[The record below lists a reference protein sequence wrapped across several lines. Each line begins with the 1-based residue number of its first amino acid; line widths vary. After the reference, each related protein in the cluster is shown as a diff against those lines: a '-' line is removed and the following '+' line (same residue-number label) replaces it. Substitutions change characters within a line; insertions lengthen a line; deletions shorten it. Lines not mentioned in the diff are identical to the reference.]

1 MSDRRVSKEELEAF
15 WRGDKDTYQKM
26 YSQRMQQRVKEA
38 EAQGKKVTYVPNDG
52 SQTLPEVTIT
62 APRETEEQKQA
73 RLKQDY
79 ENFTDNAITV
89 AGFVPGL
96 GTATDIVDVGNSLR
110 KGDTQAALWGLVGV
124 GLPGSGKMWRTI
136 YNKAKTPFKT
146 FYHDVYPKLI
156 LALKKYNKF
165 EKDFMAFFRTDIT
178 ENPIKAVRRNRL
190 YRNRWNHPKIDVE
203 DVTLDPSIITNSQE
217 DAMELT
223 KKRWFNGGR
232 RQIDHNN
239 GYFSLKS
246 DQELWDVVSD
256 KDYASFKDIW
266 KEAKGLDWFTRI
278 TKVPKLHLE
287 INSAP
292 GVLFHGRRPT
302 VYINEN
308 ALKQYYPKVSINVVK
323 AHEYE
328 HGLNNGFLS
337 YPRKIFDYKHLPK
350 KHRDYLERRTEL
362 SARGNQLKNYFGF
375 TNVDQVITGDML
387 KYAAKHYVPDTN
399 MDNNML
405 QFFSGIKDW
414 DAAADWLSKYSLKK
428 GGKLCQ

>member
-26 YSQRMQQRVKEA
+26 YSDRMRQKANNA
-38 EAQGKKVTYVPNDG
+38 ERQGKKVTYIPNDG
-52 SQTLPEVTIT
+52 SATLSEVTIT

-96 GTATDIVDVGNSLR
+96 GTITDIADVGNSIR
-110 KGDTQAALWGLVGV
+110 QGDTQAALWGLVGI

-136 YNKAKTPFKT
+136 YNKAKTPLKT
-146 FYHDVYPKLI
+146 FYHDIYPKLI
-156 LALKKYNKF
+156 PAFKKYNKF
-165 EKDFMAFFRTDIT
+165 EKDFMAFFRSNIT
-178 ENPIKAVRRNRL
+178 ENPIKAVQRNRL
-190 YRNRWNHPKIDVE
+190 YRNRWNHPKINVE

-232 RQIDHNN
+232 QQIDINN
-239 GYFSLKS
+239 GYFLLND
-246 DQELWDVVSD
+246 DQEMWDVVAD
-256 KDYASFKDIW
+256 KDYVSLKDIW
-266 KEAKGLDWFTRI
+266 KEAKGLNWFTRI
-278 TKVPKLHLE
+278 TKVPKLHFE
-287 INSAP
+287 VNSSP
-292 GVLFHGRRPT
+292 GLLFHGRRPT
-302 VYINEN
+302 VYINN
-308 ALKQYYPKVSINVVK
+308 NILKQYYPKWKINTVK

-328 HGLNNGFLS
+328 HGLNDGIFL
-337 YPRKIFDYKHLPK
+337 YPEHAFSYKHLPK
-350 KHRDYLERRTEL
+350 KHRDYLENRTEL

-375 TNVDQVITGDML
+375 TTADQVITGDML

-414 DAAADWLSKYSLKK
+414 DAAAEWLSKYSLKR
-428 GGKLCQ
+428 GGKL